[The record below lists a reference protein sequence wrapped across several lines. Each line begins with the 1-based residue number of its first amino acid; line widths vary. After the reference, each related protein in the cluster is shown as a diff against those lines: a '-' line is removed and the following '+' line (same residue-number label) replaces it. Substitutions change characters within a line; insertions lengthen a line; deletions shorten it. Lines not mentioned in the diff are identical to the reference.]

1 MDIVWAVAFVSIYL
15 ATFWSMLATIVSLE
29 EENERLRTE
38 LGASER
44 K

>member
-15 ATFWSMLATIVSLE
+15 ATFWSMLATIVRLE
-29 EENERLRTE
+29 EENDWLRSE
-38 LGASER
+38 LSR